1 MKPFQ
6 NLYIV
11 CSLTLNAFLGK
22 CDITLKTGPQSLKFR
37 PEESL
42 VDGKQPYKK
51 MPVPKTMLRQSAFLK
66 FVLHFERPFWFNTYI
81 IFNQIDFREETTKDG

>member
-6 NLYIV
+6 NLYIL

-22 CDITLKTGPQSLKFR
+22 CNISLKTGPQSLKFR

-51 MPVPKTMLRQSAFLK
+51 MPEPKTMLRQSAFLK
-66 FVLHFERPFWFNTYI
+66 FDIRLNRW
-81 IFNQIDFREETTKDG
+81 RWCR